1 MKSRKLI
8 VAVIVVAALIVW
20 WVQGRQTPPDPAAA
34 TAASPSAT
42 SVVASPATVTV
53 PAQPATQSP
62 EVSASS
68 TPTGTG
74 GGLSEAEQARV
85 AGFAVRFMRALA
97 RPTDGRSARTW
108 WSKVASMLSDDAIDT
123 YHGITPDQISFTKVT
138 GPAELLPVDP
148 DSDAFWIQPV
158 QVPTNAGRW
167 TVLVELPAAG
177 QATRMSV
184 IEVDEP

>member
-1 MKSRKLI
+1 
-8 VAVIVVAALIVW
+8 
-20 WVQGRQTPPDPAAA
+20 
-34 TAASPSAT
+34 
-42 SVVASPATVTV
+42 
-53 PAQPATQSP
+53 
-62 EVSASS
+62 
-68 TPTGTG
+68 
-74 GGLSEAEQARV
+74 
-85 AGFAVRFMRALA
+85 
-97 RPTDGRSARTW
+97 
-108 WSKVASMLSDDAIDT
+108 MLSDDAIDT